1 MERVRQALGDALASM
16 AALSALLPPGAS
28 GGTTTTLVP
37 RDFVA
42 TELRNLDALIVAA
55 GAEALPGYAGLDT
68 DAPGSV
74 FLDASAAPTVMG
86 EPASATAV
94 QATLERAATWGR
106 GAAAAIVAGVR
117 DASGVTTLQT
127 IATACTALVRAA
139 REAYV
144 HTVAPGLRRA
154 ITAWLTRAANVVST
168 LHRAIN
174 ETFTAAG
181 TAGFGFGFALLALLG
196 LYLFSTRRR
205 S

>member
-1 MERVRQALGDALASM
+1 MDRVRAALGDALASM

-37 RDFVA
+37 RDFVSS
-42 TELRNLDALIVAA
+42 ELRAFDALIIGA

-74 FLDASAAPTVMG
+74 FLDAATAPTVMG
-86 EPASATAV
+86 EAASASAV

-117 DASGVTTLQT
+117 DASGITTLQS
-127 IATACTALVRAA
+127 IATACGAVVRAA

-154 ITAWLTRAANVVST
+154 ITAWLTRAANAVSS

-181 TAGFGFGFALLALLG
+181 TAGFGLGFAVLALLG
-196 LYLFSTRRR
+196 LYLFSTRRK